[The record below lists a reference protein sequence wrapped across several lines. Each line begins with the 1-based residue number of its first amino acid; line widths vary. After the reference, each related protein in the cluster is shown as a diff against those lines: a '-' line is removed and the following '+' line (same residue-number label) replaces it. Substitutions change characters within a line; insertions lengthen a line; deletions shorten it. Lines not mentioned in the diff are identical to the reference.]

1 MARGS
6 TAPSTW
12 TSISRNPFARHFAS
26 PRTLATR
33 ELMANTVIG
42 STIVIDGEI
51 TGNEDLVVQG
61 TVKGRVSLRQ
71 NVFVEETGVL
81 EANVEASVVTILG
94 TVTGD
99 IQAGDR
105 AELKSNCRVVG
116 DIRAPRVLIAD
127 GASFKGNVDMDG

>member
-1 MARGS
+1 
-6 TAPSTW
+6 
-12 TSISRNPFARHFAS
+12 
-26 PRTLATR
+26 
-33 ELMANTVIG
+33 MANTVIG

-99 IQAGDR
+99 IQAADR